1 MSMRNQTEIKNKREI
16 VKKSVINLE
25 GNKNE
30 DFESDSIR
38 KIKSDIERESENQ
51 RGGRREVRGK

>member
-38 KIKSDIERESENQ
+38 KIKRDIERESENQ